1 MRSQSTASEIIL
13 RKATVTDLP
22 GITEVEQ
29 LSFVHAGE
37 RFTQKRIGYLI
48 VNPRSIVTVAVA
60 GDRILG
66 WAAGLVWLR
75 GREPWGRIYALAVH
89 PDARGKR
96 LGPWLLDDMIQAL
109 RSRGAG
115 IIFLEVRVDNQAAIR
130 LYQAVG
136 FEFCRL
142 LHNYYGP
149 DLPAQ
154 RMALPAAPHSGQRSG
169 ETRKS

>member
-1 MRSQSTASEIIL
+1 MDPTAEIIL
-13 RKATVTDLP
+13 RTAVASDLS

-37 RFTQKRIGYLI
+37 RFNSKRVRYLI
-48 VNPRSIVTVAVA
+48 VNPRSIVTVAVQ
-60 GDRILG
+60 GQRVLG

-89 PDARGKR
+89 PQSRGQR
-96 LGPWLLDDMIQAL
+96 LGPRLLNDMIQSL
-109 RSRGAG
+109 RDAGAG
-115 IIFLEVRVDNQAAIR
+115 RIFLEVRVDNHAAIR
-130 LYQAVG
+130 LYHSLG
-136 FEFCRL
+136 FQTCQL

-154 RMALPAAPHSGQRSG
+154 RMALPV
-169 ETRKS
+169 K

>member
-1 MRSQSTASEIIL
+1 MPLRPAIL
-13 RKATVTDLP
+13 SDLP
-22 GITEVEQ
+22 GITEVEH

-37 RFTQKRIGYLI
+37 RFTQKRVHYLI
-48 VNPRSIVTVAVA
+48 INPRSIVTVAVA
-60 GDRILG
+60 GDRVSG

-89 PDARGKR
+89 PESRGQR
-96 LGPWLLDDMIQAL
+96 LGPRLLDGMIQSL
-109 RSRGAG
+109 RNRGAG
-115 IIFLEVRVDNQAAIR
+115 RIFLEVRVDNRSAIR
-130 LYQAVG
+130 LYQSVG
-136 FEFCRL
+136 FQTCRL

-169 ETRKS
+169 EARRS

>member
-1 MRSQSTASEIIL
+1 MQL
-13 RKATVTDLP
+13 RKAIPADLP

-37 RFTQKRIGYLI
+37 RFTQKRVHYLI
-48 VNPRSIVTVAVA
+48 LNPRSRVTVATD

-89 PDARGKR
+89 PQARGQR
-96 LGPWLLDDMIQAL
+96 LGPRLLDEMIQSL
-109 RSRGAG
+109 RNRGAG
-115 IIFLEVRVDNQAAIR
+115 RIFLEVRTDNRSAIG
-130 LYQAVG
+130 LYESVG
-136 FEFCRL
+136 FKTCRV

-149 DLPAQ
+149 DLPAA
-154 RMALPAAPHSGQRSG
+154 RMELPAAPHSGQMSG
-169 ETRKS
+169 DARMS

>member
-1 MRSQSTASEIIL
+1 MMNNPPVSLL
-13 RKATVTDLP
+13 RHATVADLP

-37 RFTQKRIGYLI
+37 RFSERRVQYLI
-48 VNPRSIVTVAVA
+48 VNPRAIVTVAVER
-60 GDRILG
+60 DRVLG

-96 LGPWLLDDMIQAL
+96 LGPRLLDNMIQAL
-109 RSRGAG
+109 RTRGAG
-115 IIFLEVRVDNQAAIR
+115 RIFLEVRADNHSAVR
-130 LYQAVG
+130 LYEKVG
-136 FEFCRL
+136 FSTCRVM
-142 LHNYYGP
+142 HHYYGP

-154 RMALPAAPHSGQRSG
+154 RMALAAVVDTQNDQNL
-169 ETRKS
+169 